1 MLMNPV
7 YNPQIV
13 KWENHKE
20 GVFRFVQSDAVA
32 HLWGTLKCNEHMT
45 YEKLSRAMRH
55 YYKRGILERVEG
67 RRLVYKFSMYALE
80 KLQNPRK
87 DSGH

>member
-1 MLMNPV
+1 MNPV

-20 GVFRFVQSDAVA
+20 GV
-32 HLWGTLKCNEHMT
+32 
-45 YEKLSRAMRH
+45 H

-67 RRLVYKFSMYALE
+67 RRLVYKFSMLALE
-80 KLQNPRK
+80 KLQSPRK
-87 DSGH
+87 DSGQ